1 MRGGKKIRIV
11 FISQKDRRQTT
22 RQVPAL
28 VYVSFPSLLITK
40 KRNTLF
46 GSLGLLGFH
55 GELPTDCLFFFL
67 LFFSCVAYC
76 STPLCHVYCIYT
88 LPSTFGPGEIEA
100 TMPPYLLLVTGNDIA
115 RIERQSRWQQVS
127 LVSVTMSFFSMYLYL
142 CIPTG
147 S

>member
-67 LFFSCVAYC
+67 LFFLRGLLLHPVVSCVLYI
-76 STPLCHVYCIYT
+76 HV
-88 LPSTFGPGEIEA
+88 A
-100 TMPPYLLLVTGNDIA
+100 
-115 RIERQSRWQQVS
+115 
-127 LVSVTMSFFSMYLYL
+127 
-142 CIPTG
+142 
-147 S
+147 